1 MPDPGTERDVST
13 GDGLRL
19 TVTTPWYPGVNNA
32 FSGSFVQGAVQ
43 AVRSTGRVADVRV
56 VHSEDWPT
64 PSDRFST
71 ALVRRAMRA
80 LATRPDGSSRL
91 PSVQVREGELLRV
104 PTPVRAGA
112 GFADHALVHESSV
125 RAALDG
131 RPLQG
136 DVVHGHVGLVG
147 GWVATR
153 LAAPGVPVVVTEH
166 ATFLDRVLAQPA
178 ARDMYDQ
185 VVGESHR
192 FLCVSGVLR
201 DRLVAAFP
209 HHSERIEVL
218 PNAVAIERM
227 PLRESPVIALH
238 RWLYVGRLLPHKG
251 VRRLLAAFARCAADD
266 EQLELTLLGDGRLAP
281 ELAARAA
288 DLGLADRVH
297 MPGAVP
303 HEQVVEQMHSHDL
316 LVHLSEYETF
326 GMTVVEAVAAGLAVL
341 VTRSGGPEETLEGL
355 EEITGSTVA
364 TTGAPDTLTAA
375 QGGPAGRPDVVAGV
389 DEVVDAFRALAAG
402 TSRLDLATARARLQ
416 DRYSQQA
423 VGRRLLDAYTGPS
436 AVHAAGRS
444 GPPTPEVRP

>member
-1 MPDPGTERDVST
+1 MPDQHT
-13 GDGLRL
+13 GRGPTTNGVRL
-19 TVTTPWYPGVNNA
+19 VVTTPWYPGVNNA
-32 FSGSFVQGAVQ
+32 FAGSFVQGAVQ
-43 AVRSTGRVADVRV
+43 AVRSTGRVGDVRI

-64 PSDRFST
+64 PSDRFSA
-71 ALVRRAMRA
+71 ALVRRALRA
-80 LATRPDGSSRL
+80 LATGPDGSSTLAVAR
-91 PSVQVREGELLRV
+91 VTEGELLRV

-131 RPLQG
+131 RPLEA

-178 ARDMYDQ
+178 ARDMYDE
-185 VVGESHR
+185 VIGRSDR

-201 DRLVAAFP
+201 TVLLDTFP
-209 HHSERIEVL
+209 HHADRVEVL

-227 PLRESPVIALH
+227 PLRGTPVTQLK

-251 VRRLLAAFARCAADD
+251 VRRLLEAFARCAADD
-266 EQLELTLLGDGRLAP
+266 DEVELTLLGDGRLGP

-297 MPGAVP
+297 LPGAVP
-303 HEQVVEQMHSHDL
+303 HERVVEQMHSQDL

-326 GMTVVEAVAAGLAVL
+326 GMTVVEAVAAGLPVL

-355 EEITGSTVA
+355 EEISGATVG
-364 TTGAPDTLTAA
+364 TTGAADTLSPA
-375 QGGPAGRPDVVAGV
+375 QGGPTGRPDVVGGV
-389 DEVVDAFRALAAG
+389 DEVVEAYRALAADV
-402 TSRLDLATARARLQ
+402 SRLDLSTARARMQ
-416 DRYSQQA
+416 ERYSQQA
-423 VGRRLLDAYTGPS
+423 VGRRLLDVYTGSTP
-436 AVHAAGRS
+436 ATRAGPA
-444 GPPTPEVRP
+444 GPATPEVRA